1 MLHFVL
7 VLGLLCIVHRQ
18 ELTHCQACAWCT
30 IRIHFLLALDETPDV
45 LHKSDAAVRSLIL
58 DVFPQWS
65 PKLHVQADGPDA
77 AEQQKDGPDGN
88 DETTQDEAEQAEQVV
103 QDKLAARFVT
113 SSR

>member
-1 MLHFVL
+1 M
-7 VLGLLCIVHRQ
+7 
-18 ELTHCQACAWCT
+18 
-30 IRIHFLLALDETPDV
+30 LALVETPNV
-45 LHKSDAAVRSLIL
+45 LHKSDAASTAVRALIL
-58 DVFPQWS
+58 DVFPRWS

-88 DETTQDEAEQAEQVV
+88 DETTHDAAEQAEQIV